1 MLNEMSSLSSR
12 EIKLIFLNFMSYT
25 FLVYNYSILLVF
37 NSPYISQTLFK
48 GSYVPSLLGVY
59 GLLLVDVIMRVPGA
73 YVLGPISDRYG
84 RKVVTRMSS
93 LGSALPLV
101 VVALIPDPSPSL
113 LVLLYMIQGFFT
125 GGLSTGITVVGV
137 EDLPERHR
145 GWFGGSGF
153 AVGGSAYLLASI
165 VFFMIITVIGSSN
178 YTEIGWRIM
187 FLTSLLILPFGL
199 LMPESLRFRRNK
211 ERVKSPAKVLI
222 SSYKRQFILASTLT
236 AFWASM
242 NALVNVMLPNFLYA
256 VDHLSKVEIGYM
268 SLIYSVIAIIS
279 AFIGGELSERIGRK
293 KISMIGGILGI
304 LLSPVFILMSISS
317 RSLIPIFVSIL
328 AFVSVFGGGGIMSYV
343 NENFPTKIRSTGVS
357 LSWNI
362 GFLVGNFIPLLL
374 TAILYFTSI
383 TLFPLVEM
391 ITVLILGALISSVS
405 TISHET
411 KGNIEKE

>member
-242 NALVNVMLPNFLYA
+242 NALVNVMLPNFF
-256 VDHLSKVEIGYM
+256 M
-268 SLIYSVIAIIS
+268 
-279 AFIGGELSERIGRK
+279 
-293 KISMIGGILGI
+293 
-304 LLSPVFILMSISS
+304 P
-317 RSLIPIFVSIL
+317 
-328 AFVSVFGGGGIMSYV
+328 
-343 NENFPTKIRSTGVS
+343 
-357 LSWNI
+357 
-362 GFLVGNFIPLLL
+362 
-374 TAILYFTSI
+374 SI
-383 TLFPLVEM
+383 TCQRL
-391 ITVLILGALISSVS
+391 
-405 TISHET
+405 
-411 KGNIEKE
+411 K